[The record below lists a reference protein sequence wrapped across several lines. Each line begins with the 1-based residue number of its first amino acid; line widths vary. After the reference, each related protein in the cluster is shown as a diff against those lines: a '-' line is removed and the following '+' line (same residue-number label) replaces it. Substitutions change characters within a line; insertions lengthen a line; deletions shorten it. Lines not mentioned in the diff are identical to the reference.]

1 MTRRLVI
8 DNDAGVDDCT
18 AIWWALTAP
27 DVEVVAL
34 IATWGN
40 TERDAAAANLCRIL
54 HAAGR
59 PDIPVVLGAADPSGP
74 SPLADRA
81 AHVHGADGLNGHAHR
96 WTTGAVTPSDEPVA
110 DLLARLVAAE
120 PGALDLVTT
129 GPLTTLAGAI
139 AARPDLVGGFR
150 SLTVMGGSVL
160 VGGNA
165 LPAAEANVAHDPG
178 AAAAVVA
185 APWGTEQPPLLVGL
199 DVTMAALLAAD
210 VELAAAH
217 GSDALPARFL
227 ADPMDGYLAFYD
239 SVHQTPPGMYPCHDL
254 LAVMAAAEQP
264 VVTGTETWPLA
275 VDTGGGAAWGAT
287 VADRRPVPE
296 ATLGTWAPWR
306 VALEVDP
313 APFRAAVQ
321 GLFKPTSQP

>member
-8 DNDAGVDDCT
+8 DNDGGVDDCT
-18 AIWWALTAP
+18 GIWWALTEP

-59 PDIPVVLGAADPSGP
+59 PDIPVALGATDPSGP
-74 SPLADRA
+74 SPLSARA
-81 AHVHGADGLNGHAHR
+81 AHVHGADGLGGHAHR
-96 WTTGAVTPSDEPVA
+96 WPTGEVVPTDERPA
-110 DLLARLVAAE
+110 DLLARLVAAD
-120 PGALDLVTT
+120 PGAIDLVTT
-129 GPLTTLAGAI
+129 GPLTTLAAVL
-139 AARPDLVGGFR
+139 AERPGLTGGFR

-160 VGGNA
+160 AGGNA
-165 LPAAEANVAHDPG
+165 LPAAEANVAHDPE

-185 APWGTEQPPLLVGL
+185 APWATDRPPLLVGL
-199 DVTMAALLAAD
+199 DVTMAALLSAD

-217 GSDALPARFL
+217 ASDGVVARFL

-239 SVHQTPPGMYPCHDL
+239 SVRQTPPGMFPCHDL
-254 LAVMAAAEQP
+254 LAVMAAAERP
-264 VVTGTETWPLA
+264 VITGVETWPIA
-275 VDTGGGAAWGAT
+275 VDTGGSAAWGAT
-287 VADRRPVPE
+287 IADRRPVPE
-296 ATLGTWAPWR
+296 STLGAFAPWR
-306 VALEVDP
+306 VAVACDP

-321 GLFKPTSQP
+321 RLFSP